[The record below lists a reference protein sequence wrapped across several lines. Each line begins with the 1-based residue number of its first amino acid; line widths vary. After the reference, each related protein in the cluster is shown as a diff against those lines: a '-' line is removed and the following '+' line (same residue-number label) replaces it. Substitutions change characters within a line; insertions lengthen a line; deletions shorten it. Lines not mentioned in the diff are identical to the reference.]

1 MTENGLEVDQ
11 TGHDPGLYKSFTL
24 KEKST
29 SKLRILKRIRKR
41 LSASF
46 GKLNP
51 KDGIPNSEETE
62 ILGAPPRSFS
72 SINIH
77 ALSSFSLLEPSANLG
92 PGGEFADVPPY
103 SFNPN
108 IDYTMGDFRSVLKD
122 ARNVR
127 VDEVNHMATGSV
139 SGIGCPGP
147 SARRLMHIQHQIV
160 PSNHHSGRH
169 RQSFCSTTILK
180 PTNQTSPT
188 SYADAVPASCNR
200 SAISGNQVC
209 NTTRANTDSAL
220 LSSMSMKNSPTT
232 VTGDSS
238 VGVSLARSF
247 RDILLGR
254 IHPNQGAGG
263 TSRSA
268 SYRRIARAR
277 WHHSTGSVLASSSV
291 ITASGSEEYLTS
303 CSNRNALSHQH
314 SEDLTSGMSKSSPS
328 STKHNPVSKLSRFRV
343 SKRRSR
349 FSYTPP
355 AHIASEPETDGNWEN
370 PDINGGKHF
379 SRTMHS
385 THSHCVSSNH
395 LKRDF
400 HDESPVSSA
409 RVVRDS
415 DNTSHSRPRPRS
427 VSSSTSKLA
436 GIWNS
441 ILSVAAK
448 PQASHH
454 HPSSTTT
461 PTTVKQVKGHRN
473 ILRNSRHT
481 GGDAQTGLLKMHSR
495 KTKHSKSNTDVNKM
509 KISPSSFLNRPH
521 SEELRLAGLL
531 NIRDPNIICSPSQ
544 QDIVHVTS
552 TTSGVFLRGS
562 PVRNNKSQHI
572 NNGKYVA
579 SQRTSEDYIFPSSNS
594 TPQSHGQSPS
604 RLLHNRSS
612 SSRSF
617 GCVDSY
623 QKLDVLGE
631 GSYATVYRGYSH
643 VMHRAVAVKEIRIN
657 PEEGLPFTAI
667 REASLLKALRH
678 ANIVILHDIVH
689 TKKTLNFIFEFV
701 HSDLSKYIENHPRGI
716 KLHNVRLFLY
726 QLLRGLAYCHD
737 RHILHRDLKPQNLLI
752 STQGELKLADFGLA
766 RAKSVPSRT
775 YSHEVVTLWYRPPD
789 VLLGSTCYTASLDI
803 WGVGCIFTEMIS
815 GVATFPGSKDSV
827 DQLDKIFRIMGTP
840 SEDSW
845 PGVSKLPKYKAYLG
859 DLDMNTTI
867 QRTKD
872 LTVDTSECQQERSR
886 KQTDTGDHKQRRL
899 HFYPNRPLHRV
910 ISRLSRAP
918 HAESLAMQFLQ
929 LQPSKR
935 ISARAAMRSAYFS
948 NHLPIAQLACLPDT
962 LPIFV
967 IPNIRLVPE
976 STSQSSPTKDLSKN
990 HYRRHIND
998 QYDQVNNNANHN
1010 YNSMQHHQSENS
1022 SEIDKFHNNEI
1033 INGLHSESHDHPHH
1047 RCPDF
1052 PQSERQSTVD
1062 KSMQSLSSPV
1072 SSSNIVNMISPVE
1085 SQNMMSVLD
1094 KTKCHINMNAK
1105 EVSAKNPINEPE
1117 VNKNILIDENTT
1129 SNYLYVSRAYESAD
1143 AVLSAIPFYNSND
1156 MMSKFSHEECK
1167 PVKVFP
1173 ACFDLPKEIDRPT
1186 SKVPP
1191 STSRTQM
1198 ENIVSPNLISSS
1210 VYDSPAHASTI
1221 HSNQTSEFL
1230 PPHSHLTYH
1239 TLPGS
1244 TSQVFPPYP
1253 HAGQYQL
1260 LPHYPAYPPLFYYT
1274 DYYTPYVTPE
1284 WNNVQNPLYY
1294 PPMPTLDERR
1304 TAAAAAVA
1312 AAAAAAAAATLYP
1325 AVVPHSDS
1333 YIANDLVSSMCSYE
1347 HIHQEAGI
1355 ISSAADLAPLNLSKG
1370 SDALTVESVE
1380 KEPHFGRSEDG
1391 SSKPFHDR
1399 NNHCNLPTPGSSDI
1413 QFSNKMP
1420 SNFNNYYMP
1429 FGMPVNCS
1437 NPVYV
1442 CPCFGHTNY
1451 TGVSNSSLSIVHNPA
1466 AFWDPKAIPYMCNV
1480 PRHNF
1485 IPYESERSHS
1495 ASTGPLTYNSQS
1507 NHGNHLTSSKPRISD
1522 APLMNSS
1529 ASQPF
1534 FSVPQSDLLK
1544 ENTPKTTQSFC
1555 TSESSVN
1562 HCAINSCS
1570 SVYTSCS
1577 PSIPESSQTI
1587 VLPNLKQPTSYSLS
1601 PSQLQLSDPS
1611 ADHQHMYRSCQN
1623 ASYITPY
1630 QVGLIDPAQTYF
1642 MRSNL
1647 PTIPNY
1653 FVHNLANPLHFCP
1666 ENNVCIHHQGG
1677 HIPGIGNAM
1686 VDGQKRTMR
1695 TNHVCSITSTST
1707 SSITTTGV
1715 AASGYS
1721 NHTDRINGSNLNEM
1735 AINPLLCTPS
1745 SFLAFSCNHNL
1756 SSCDPMAKYSEDMTT
1771 NVSTEEVNLT
1781 RMGHISPWLNN
1792 NPCYYTSVEKT
1803 NIGGNTN
1810 HQSNN
1815 DYEQQMRYL
1824 NLYEQ
1829 KHKNS
1834 DVVRVNRSISFTS
1847 PETMRL
1853 DHLPLQP
1860 QHSLYN
1866 TNNHGNCLS
1875 AVSQYRLPRSYA
1887 YYPVS
1892 HYSSLAAAAATQ
1904 NPIRF
1909 GMPYANHHYHQCSLH
1924 DNSIGKS
1931 SDSCGL
1937 DETPHQ
1943 HHRQF
1948 NFYHSSSLDLKNQSN
1963 TNVITTTTNNNN
1975 INSNNNNNNS
1985 LLDTYDNQRAQTNV

>member
-1 MTENGLEVDQ
+1 
-11 TGHDPGLYKSFTL
+11 
-24 KEKST
+24 
-29 SKLRILKRIRKR
+29 
-41 LSASF
+41 
-46 GKLNP
+46 
-51 KDGIPNSEETE
+51 
-62 ILGAPPRSFS
+62 
-72 SINIH
+72 
-77 ALSSFSLLEPSANLG
+77 
-92 PGGEFADVPPY
+92 
-103 SFNPN
+103 
-108 IDYTMGDFRSVLKD
+108 
-122 ARNVR
+122 
-127 VDEVNHMATGSV
+127 
-139 SGIGCPGP
+139 
-147 SARRLMHIQHQIV
+147 
-160 PSNHHSGRH
+160 
-169 RQSFCSTTILK
+169 
-180 PTNQTSPT
+180 
-188 SYADAVPASCNR
+188 
-200 SAISGNQVC
+200 
-209 NTTRANTDSAL
+209 
-220 LSSMSMKNSPTT
+220 
-232 VTGDSS
+232 
-238 VGVSLARSF
+238 
-247 RDILLGR
+247 
-254 IHPNQGAGG
+254 
-263 TSRSA
+263 
-268 SYRRIARAR
+268 
-277 WHHSTGSVLASSSV
+277 
-291 ITASGSEEYLTS
+291 
-303 CSNRNALSHQH
+303 
-314 SEDLTSGMSKSSPS
+314 
-328 STKHNPVSKLSRFRV
+328 
-343 SKRRSR
+343 
-349 FSYTPP
+349 
-355 AHIASEPETDGNWEN
+355 
-370 PDINGGKHF
+370 
-379 SRTMHS
+379 
-385 THSHCVSSNH
+385 
-395 LKRDF
+395 
-400 HDESPVSSA
+400 
-409 RVVRDS
+409 
-415 DNTSHSRPRPRS
+415 
-427 VSSSTSKLA
+427 
-436 GIWNS
+436 
-441 ILSVAAK
+441 
-448 PQASHH
+448 
-454 HPSSTTT
+454 
-461 PTTVKQVKGHRN
+461 
-473 ILRNSRHT
+473 
-481 GGDAQTGLLKMHSR
+481 
-495 KTKHSKSNTDVNKM
+495 
-509 KISPSSFLNRPH
+509 
-521 SEELRLAGLL
+521 LRLAGLL

-631 GSYATVYRGYSH
+631 GSYATCSHFICIYFDPFHLLFYS

-815 GVATFPGSKDSV
+815 GVATFPGSKDS
-827 DQLDKIFRIMGTP
+827 IMGTP

-886 KQTDTGDHKQRRL
+886 KPTDSGDHKQKRL

-948 NHLPIAQLACLPDT
+948 NHLPIAQLACLPD
-962 LPIFV
+962 I
-967 IPNIRLVPE
+967 
-976 STSQSSPTKDLSKN
+976 
-990 HYRRHIND
+990 
-998 QYDQVNNNANHN
+998 
-1010 YNSMQHHQSENS
+1010 
-1022 SEIDKFHNNEI
+1022 
-1033 INGLHSESHDHPHH
+1033 
-1047 RCPDF
+1047 
-1052 PQSERQSTVD
+1052 
-1062 KSMQSLSSPV
+1062 

-1186 SKVPP
+1186 SK
-1191 STSRTQM
+1191 
-1198 ENIVSPNLISSS
+1198 
-1210 VYDSPAHASTI
+1210 
-1221 HSNQTSEFL
+1221 
-1230 PPHSHLTYH
+1230 
-1239 TLPGS
+1239 
-1244 TSQVFPPYP
+1244 
-1253 HAGQYQL
+1253 
-1260 LPHYPAYPPLFYYT
+1260 
-1274 DYYTPYVTPE
+1274 
-1284 WNNVQNPLYY
+1284 
-1294 PPMPTLDERR
+1294 
-1304 TAAAAAVA
+1304 
-1312 AAAAAAAAATLYP
+1312 
-1325 AVVPHSDS
+1325 
-1333 YIANDLVSSMCSYE
+1333 
-1347 HIHQEAGI
+1347 
-1355 ISSAADLAPLNLSKG
+1355 
-1370 SDALTVESVE
+1370 
-1380 KEPHFGRSEDG
+1380 
-1391 SSKPFHDR
+1391 
-1399 NNHCNLPTPGSSDI
+1399 
-1413 QFSNKMP
+1413 
-1420 SNFNNYYMP
+1420 
-1429 FGMPVNCS
+1429 
-1437 NPVYV
+1437 
-1442 CPCFGHTNY
+1442 
-1451 TGVSNSSLSIVHNPA
+1451 
-1466 AFWDPKAIPYMCNV
+1466 
-1480 PRHNF
+1480 
-1485 IPYESERSHS
+1485 
-1495 ASTGPLTYNSQS
+1495 
-1507 NHGNHLTSSKPRISD
+1507 
-1522 APLMNSS
+1522 
-1529 ASQPF
+1529 
-1534 FSVPQSDLLK
+1534 
-1544 ENTPKTTQSFC
+1544 
-1555 TSESSVN
+1555 
-1562 HCAINSCS
+1562 
-1570 SVYTSCS
+1570 
-1577 PSIPESSQTI
+1577 
-1587 VLPNLKQPTSYSLS
+1587 
-1601 PSQLQLSDPS
+1601 
-1611 ADHQHMYRSCQN
+1611 
-1623 ASYITPY
+1623 
-1630 QVGLIDPAQTYF
+1630 VGLIDPAQTYF

-1792 NPCYYTSVEKT
+1792 NPFYYTSVEKT

-1975 INSNNNNNNS
+1975 INSNNNNNS